1 MLEVAMDTG
10 RIWLAATVIALA
22 GCSPDRSGFRGDVTP
37 FLDLE
42 PAGNAEASI
51 PYRTGKVLIID
62 RKLRRVDETQRWVPD
77 GMRALRPEEVQT
89 LIAVNKCYETEVGQY
104 ERLTR
109 RPQSQMPP
117 GPLVSEHSC
126 DLVLID
132 FPGRTLIG
140 SATLTRPPRIVIGRG
155 SSGAA
160 GRPNEEIV
168 KFVFFLPVREPK
180 TAQWQPFPNR
190 NYHSRQ

>member
-1 MLEVAMDTG
+1 MNMGWV
-10 RIWLAATVIALA
+10 WLAATAIALT
-22 GCSPDRSGFRGDVTP
+22 GCSQDRSGFRGDIRP

-42 PAGNAEASI
+42 PVGNAEASN
-51 PYRTGKVLIID
+51 PYRTGKVLIVD
-62 RKLRRVDETQRWVPD
+62 RKLRAVDETQRWVPD

-117 GPLVSEHSC
+117 GPVASEHSC

-132 FPGRTLIG
+132 LPGRTLIG
-140 SATLTRPPRIVIGRG
+140 SATLTRPARLVISRG

-168 KFVFFLPVREPK
+168 RFVAFLPVRESKP
-180 TAQWQPFPNR
+180 AQ
-190 NYHSRQ
+190 

>member
-1 MLEVAMDTG
+1 MNIG
-10 RIWLAATVIALA
+10 RVWLAATAIALT
-22 GCSPDRSGFRGDVTP
+22 GCSQDRSGFRGDIRP

-42 PAGNAEASI
+42 PAGNAETSS
-51 PYRTGKVLIID
+51 PYRTGKVLMVD
-62 RKLRRVDETQRWVPD
+62 RKLRAVDEAQRWIPD

-89 LIAVNKCYETEVGQY
+89 LIAVKCYETEVGQY

-117 GPLVSEHSC
+117 GPVASEHSC

-140 SATLTRPPRIVIGRG
+140 SATLTRPARLVISRG

-168 KFVFFLPVREPK
+168 RFVAFLPVRESKP
-180 TAQWQPFPNR
+180 AQ
-190 NYHSRQ
+190 

>member
-1 MLEVAMDTG
+1 MNIG
-10 RIWLAATVIALA
+10 RVWLAATAIALA
-22 GCSPDRSGFRGDVTP
+22 GCSQDRSGFRGDIRP

-42 PAGNAEASI
+42 PVGSAEASS
-51 PYRTGKVLIID
+51 PYRTGKVLIVD
-62 RKLRRVDETQRWVPD
+62 RKLRAVDETQRWVPD

-117 GPLVSEHSC
+117 GPVASEHSC

-140 SATLTRPPRIVIGRG
+140 SATLTRPARLVISRG

-168 KFVFFLPVREPK
+168 RFVAFLPVRESKP
-180 TAQWQPFPNR
+180 AQ
-190 NYHSRQ
+190 